1 MPEDIAG
8 RLYPFRFARRRWRA
22 AGKWLSGL
30 IKQGVCQVSGWV
42 PWRVRCAY
50 PPYASHLP
58 FVGRVSATH
67 PPVTREETARTLPRS
82 APFPCIKCPLA
93 VQLLLWGY
101 RPEPGDG
108 KHRLGNLHHP
118 FILIHRELA
127 QLMPRL
133 LLAELLMTHQQ
144 AFGAIDKL
152 TFFKVRL

>member
-1 MPEDIAG
+1 MGRFFLAG
-8 RLYPFRFARRRWRA
+8 AKPSPPAFIPGYREMVGALRLPTLQKRD
-22 AGKWLSGL
+22 WLSPW
-30 IKQGVCQVSGWV
+30 WV
-42 PWRVRCAY
+42 RYAY
-50 PPYASHLP
+50 PSYKNVRIDI
-58 FVGRVSATH
+58 VGRVSAAH
-67 PPVTREETARTLPRS
+67 PPVTREKTPRTLPRS

-108 KHRLGNLHHP
+108 KHRFGNLHHP